1 MAETTPETKQIG
13 VPAAGRY
20 RLDPALSSVAFRT
33 RHLFGLAGV
42 KGTMPIVGGDIVL
55 DPAVP
60 EADVTV
66 TLDVAATSTGDTRR
80 DRDVGKPKFL
90 NVDVY
95 PEMTF
100 RADGPGALRR
110 SKGRLSLDG
119 ELTVRTVTKRV
130 TLSIDS
136 VETTGMGFRATAT
149 ARIDRYAF
157 GITAA
162 KGMAARYLTV
172 GLVAVAKPL

>member
-1 MAETTPETKQIG
+1 MAETTPETKQVG

-20 RLDPALSSVAFRT
+20 RLDPALASVTFRT

-66 TLDVAATSTGDTRR
+66 TLDVPAISTGDTRR
-80 DRDVGKPKFL
+80 DRDFGKPKFL
-90 NVDVY
+90 NVHGY

-100 RADGPGALRR
+100 RAHGPGTLTR
-110 SKGRLSLDG
+110 SEGRF
-119 ELTVRTVTKRV
+119 VTGR
-130 TLSIDS
+130 
-136 VETTGMGFRATAT
+136 
-149 ARIDRYAF
+149 
-157 GITAA
+157 
-162 KGMAARYLTV
+162 
-172 GLVAVAKPL
+172 